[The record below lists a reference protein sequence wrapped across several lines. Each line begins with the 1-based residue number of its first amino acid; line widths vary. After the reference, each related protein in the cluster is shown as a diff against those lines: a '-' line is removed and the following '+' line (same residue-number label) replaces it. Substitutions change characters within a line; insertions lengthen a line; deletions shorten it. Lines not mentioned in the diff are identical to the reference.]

1 MLRDNFT
8 RVARRRLMVTI
19 GATAVATL
27 SFGLVAAPAQA
38 QDWPAGAVQLLVPAK
53 AGGGTDA
60 GARIIAAKLQEQTGA
75 GVVVVNSPGGGG
87 AVAAEQV
94 RTAAPDG
101 QTLLYYHSG
110 FLSTYHTGGYD
121 HSPVAEFTTVAT
133 FPVGGS
139 FSLTVGA
146 DSPYQTVE
154 ELVDATKESPDKVTL
169 GVQFRSGSHF
179 MAGLLTKASD
189 AKFRMVEAGSDADKL
204 VQLQGGQID
213 AAFVNTPGT
222 LQYVENGD
230 LRILATIAGNPE
242 RDPGAPDI
250 PSLHELGYEEA
261 VYGLDFIVLGPAGMD
276 AALVEQVNAA
286 FADVLGNADVTDQL
300 AKMRMP
306 ISPMGVAESQARIAA
321 SSEAVK
327 ATAEMLGL
335 TN

>member
-1 MLRDNFT
+1 MHRET
-8 RVARRRLMVTI
+8 HSRIARRPLMAAL
-19 GATAVATL
+19 GATALAL
-27 SFGLVAAPAQA
+27 GFGLAPATAEA
-38 QDWPAGAVQLLVPAK
+38 QDWPSGAVQLLVPAK

-60 GARIIAAKLQEQTGA
+60 GARIISAQLQEQIGE

-94 RTAAPDG
+94 RTADPDG
-101 QTLLYYHSG
+101 QTLLYYHTG

-121 HSPVAEFTTVAT
+121 HSPVEEFTTIAT

-139 FSLTVGA
+139 FALAVDA
-146 DSPYQTVE
+146 DSPYQSVD
-154 ELVDATKESPDKVTL
+154 ELIAATKETPDKVTL

-189 AKFRMVEAGSDADKL
+189 AQFRMVEAGSDADKL

-242 RDPGAPDI
+242 RDPGAPDF

-261 VYGLDFIVLGPAGMD
+261 VYGLDFIVLGPAGMN
-276 AALVEQVNAA
+276 AGLVEQINGA
-286 FADVLGNADVTDQL
+286 FAAVLGNADVTEKL
-300 AKMRMP
+300 AQMRMP
-306 ISPMGVAESQARIAA
+306 ISPMGVAESQARIA
-321 SSEAVK
+321 SSSDAVK